1 MMNVNFK
8 LIGKRIQ
15 EVRKQQEMT
24 QAELAALTDMS
35 DSYISYIETA
45 KKQASLESLVRISNA
60 LGITVDELL
69 SGNQLHNPTDY
80 QTDIDLLMEDCSLL
94 ERRFIYELISVAK
107 YIIRNNGWEL
117 IETGHNSFFAPYV
130 SGLWL
135 FLFLRNPDLLCISSY
150 ISHTGR
156 KL

>member
-80 QTDIDLLMEDCSLL
+80 KTDIDLLMEDCSLL

-117 IETGHNSFFAPYV
+117 IETRHNS
-130 SGLWL
+130 
-135 FLFLRNPDLLCISSY
+135 
-150 ISHTGR
+150 
-156 KL
+156 

>member
-35 DSYISYIETA
+35 DSYISYIETT

-117 IETGHNSFFAPYV
+117 IETGHNS
-130 SGLWL
+130 
-135 FLFLRNPDLLCISSY
+135 
-150 ISHTGR
+150 
-156 KL
+156 

>member
-1 MMNVNFK
+1 MKNVNFK

-15 EVRKQQEMT
+15 EVRKQQAMT

-107 YIIRNNGWEL
+107 CIIRNNGWEL
-117 IETGHNSFFAPYV
+117 IETGHNS
-130 SGLWL
+130 
-135 FLFLRNPDLLCISSY
+135 
-150 ISHTGR
+150 
-156 KL
+156 

>member
-1 MMNVNFK
+1 MKNVDFR
-8 LIGKRIQ
+8 LIGKRIK
-15 EVRKQQEMT
+15 EVRKQQSIT

-69 SGNQLHNPTDY
+69 CGNQLYNPTDY

-117 IETGHNSFFAPYV
+117 IESEHNS
-130 SGLWL
+130 
-135 FLFLRNPDLLCISSY
+135 
-150 ISHTGR
+150 
-156 KL
+156 

>member
-24 QAELAALTDMS
+24 QADLAALTDMS

-45 KKQASLESLVRISNA
+45 KKQASLEALVRISNA

-117 IETGHNSFFAPYV
+117 IETGHNS
-130 SGLWL
+130 
-135 FLFLRNPDLLCISSY
+135 
-150 ISHTGR
+150 
-156 KL
+156 

>member
-1 MMNVNFK
+1 MNINFK

-15 EVRKQQEMT
+15 EVRKQQAMT

-35 DSYISYIETA
+35 DSYISCIETA
-45 KKQASLESLVRISNA
+45 KKQASLESLIRISNA

-69 SGNQLHNPTDY
+69 TGNQLHNPTDY

-117 IETGHNSFFAPYV
+117 IESKENH
-130 SGLWL
+130 
-135 FLFLRNPDLLCISSY
+135 
-150 ISHTGR
+150 
-156 KL
+156 

>member
-15 EVRKQQEMT
+15 EVRKQQAMT

-35 DSYISYIETA
+35 DSYISCIETA
-45 KKQASLESLVRISNA
+45 KKQASLESLIRISNA

-69 SGNQLHNPTDY
+69 SGNQIHNPTDY

-117 IETGHNSFFAPYV
+117 IEAKES
-130 SGLWL
+130 
-135 FLFLRNPDLLCISSY
+135 R
-150 ISHTGR
+150 
-156 KL
+156 

>member
-1 MMNVNFK
+1 MNVNFK

-117 IETGHNSFFAPYV
+117 IETGHNS
-130 SGLWL
+130 
-135 FLFLRNPDLLCISSY
+135 
-150 ISHTGR
+150 
-156 KL
+156 

>member
-45 KKQASLESLVRISNA
+45 KKQASLESLVRISNS

-117 IETGHNSFFAPYV
+117 IETRHNS
-130 SGLWL
+130 
-135 FLFLRNPDLLCISSY
+135 
-150 ISHTGR
+150 
-156 KL
+156 

>member
-15 EVRKQQEMT
+15 EVRKQQSMT

-35 DSYISYIETA
+35 DSYISCIETA
-45 KKQASLESLVRISNA
+45 KKQASLESLIRISNA

-117 IETGHNSFFAPYV
+117 IEAKEN
-130 SGLWL
+130 
-135 FLFLRNPDLLCISSY
+135 R
-150 ISHTGR
+150 
-156 KL
+156 

>member
-45 KKQASLESLVRISNA
+45 KKQASLESLVRISNT

-117 IETGHNSFFAPYV
+117 IETRHNS
-130 SGLWL
+130 
-135 FLFLRNPDLLCISSY
+135 
-150 ISHTGR
+150 
-156 KL
+156 

>member
-80 QTDIDLLMEDCSLL
+80 QTDIDLLMEDRSLL

-117 IETGHNSFFAPYV
+117 IETRHNS
-130 SGLWL
+130 
-135 FLFLRNPDLLCISSY
+135 
-150 ISHTGR
+150 
-156 KL
+156 

>member
-15 EVRKQQEMT
+15 EVRKQQAMT

-35 DSYISYIETA
+35 DSYISCIETA
-45 KKQASLESLVRISNA
+45 KKQASLESLIRISNA
-60 LGITVDELL
+60 LGITMDELL

-117 IETGHNSFFAPYV
+117 IEAKEN
-130 SGLWL
+130 
-135 FLFLRNPDLLCISSY
+135 R
-150 ISHTGR
+150 
-156 KL
+156 

>member
-45 KKQASLESLVRISNA
+45 NKQASLESLVRISNA

-117 IETGHNSFFAPYV
+117 IETRHNS
-130 SGLWL
+130 
-135 FLFLRNPDLLCISSY
+135 
-150 ISHTGR
+150 
-156 KL
+156 

>member
-117 IETGHNSFFAPYV
+117 IETEHNS
-130 SGLWL
+130 
-135 FLFLRNPDLLCISSY
+135 
-150 ISHTGR
+150 
-156 KL
+156 

>member
-8 LIGKRIQ
+8 LIGKRIH
-15 EVRKQQEMT
+15 EVRKQQAMT

-117 IETGHNSFFAPYV
+117 IETGHNS
-130 SGLWL
+130 
-135 FLFLRNPDLLCISSY
+135 
-150 ISHTGR
+150 
-156 KL
+156 

>member
-1 MMNVNFK
+1 MNVNFK

-15 EVRKQQEMT
+15 EVRKQQAMT
-24 QAELAALTDMS
+24 QAELATLTDMS
-35 DSYISYIETA
+35 DSYISCIETA
-45 KKQASLESLVRISNA
+45 KKQASLESLIRISNA

-117 IETGHNSFFAPYV
+117 IESKENH
-130 SGLWL
+130 
-135 FLFLRNPDLLCISSY
+135 
-150 ISHTGR
+150 
-156 KL
+156 

>member
-35 DSYISYIETA
+35 DSYISCIETA
-45 KKQASLESLVRISNA
+45 KKQASLESLIRISNA

-117 IETGHNSFFAPYV
+117 IEAKEN
-130 SGLWL
+130 
-135 FLFLRNPDLLCISSY
+135 R
-150 ISHTGR
+150 
-156 KL
+156 

>member
-15 EVRKQQEMT
+15 EVRKQQEIT

-94 ERRFIYELISVAK
+94 ERRLIYELISVAK

-117 IETGHNSFFAPYV
+117 IETRHNS
-130 SGLWL
+130 
-135 FLFLRNPDLLCISSY
+135 
-150 ISHTGR
+150 
-156 KL
+156 

>member
-15 EVRKQQEMT
+15 EVRKQQAMT
-24 QAELAALTDMS
+24 QAELAALTDIS
-35 DSYISYIETA
+35 DSYISCIETA
-45 KKQASLESLVRISNA
+45 KKQASLESLIRISNA

-117 IETGHNSFFAPYV
+117 IEAKEN
-130 SGLWL
+130 
-135 FLFLRNPDLLCISSY
+135 R
-150 ISHTGR
+150 
-156 KL
+156 

>member
-107 YIIRNNGWEL
+107 YIIRNNGGEL
-117 IETGHNSFFAPYV
+117 IESGHNS
-130 SGLWL
+130 
-135 FLFLRNPDLLCISSY
+135 
-150 ISHTGR
+150 
-156 KL
+156 

>member
-1 MMNVNFK
+1 MMSVNFK

-117 IETGHNSFFAPYV
+117 IETGHNS
-130 SGLWL
+130 
-135 FLFLRNPDLLCISSY
+135 
-150 ISHTGR
+150 
-156 KL
+156 

>member
-80 QTDIDLLMEDCSLL
+80 QNDIDLLMEDCSLL

-117 IETGHNSFFAPYV
+117 IETRHNS
-130 SGLWL
+130 
-135 FLFLRNPDLLCISSY
+135 
-150 ISHTGR
+150 
-156 KL
+156 

>member
-24 QAELAALTDMS
+24 QAELAALADMS

-117 IETGHNSFFAPYV
+117 IETGHNS
-130 SGLWL
+130 
-135 FLFLRNPDLLCISSY
+135 
-150 ISHTGR
+150 
-156 KL
+156 

>member
-15 EVRKQQEMT
+15 EVRKQQAMT
-24 QAELAALTDMS
+24 QAELATLTDMS
-35 DSYISYIETA
+35 DSYISCIETA
-45 KKQASLESLVRISNA
+45 KKQASLESLIRVSNA

-94 ERRFIYELISVAK
+94 ERRFIYELIPVAK

-117 IETGHNSFFAPYV
+117 IESKENH
-130 SGLWL
+130 
-135 FLFLRNPDLLCISSY
+135 
-150 ISHTGR
+150 
-156 KL
+156 

>member
-107 YIIRNNGWEL
+107 YIILNNGWEL
-117 IETGHNSFFAPYV
+117 IETGHNS
-130 SGLWL
+130 
-135 FLFLRNPDLLCISSY
+135 
-150 ISHTGR
+150 
-156 KL
+156 

>member
-8 LIGKRIQ
+8 RIGKRIQ

-24 QAELAALTDMS
+24 QAELAALNDMS

-117 IETGHNSFFAPYV
+117 IETRHNS
-130 SGLWL
+130 
-135 FLFLRNPDLLCISSY
+135 
-150 ISHTGR
+150 
-156 KL
+156 

>member
-117 IETGHNSFFAPYV
+117 IEAGHNS
-130 SGLWL
+130 
-135 FLFLRNPDLLCISSY
+135 
-150 ISHTGR
+150 
-156 KL
+156 

>member
-60 LGITVDELL
+60 LGITVDELH

-117 IETGHNSFFAPYV
+117 IETRHNS
-130 SGLWL
+130 
-135 FLFLRNPDLLCISSY
+135 
-150 ISHTGR
+150 
-156 KL
+156 

>member
-1 MMNVNFK
+1 MMNVNFN

-117 IETGHNSFFAPYV
+117 IETRHNS
-130 SGLWL
+130 
-135 FLFLRNPDLLCISSY
+135 
-150 ISHTGR
+150 
-156 KL
+156 

>member
-35 DSYISYIETA
+35 ESYISYIETA

-117 IETGHNSFFAPYV
+117 IETRHNS
-130 SGLWL
+130 
-135 FLFLRNPDLLCISSY
+135 
-150 ISHTGR
+150 
-156 KL
+156 

>member
-1 MMNVNFK
+1 MKNVDFR
-8 LIGKRIQ
+8 LIGKRIK
-15 EVRKQQEMT
+15 EVRKQQSIT

-69 SGNQLHNPTDY
+69 CGNQLYNPTDY

-117 IETGHNSFFAPYV
+117 IESRHNS
-130 SGLWL
+130 
-135 FLFLRNPDLLCISSY
+135 
-150 ISHTGR
+150 
-156 KL
+156 

>member
-15 EVRKQQEMT
+15 EVRKQQAMT
-24 QAELAALTDMS
+24 QAELAALTDIS
-35 DSYISYIETA
+35 DSYISCIETA
-45 KKQASLESLVRISNA
+45 KKQASLESLIRISNA

-69 SGNQLHNPTDY
+69 SGNQIHNPTDY

-94 ERRFIYELISVAK
+94 ERRFIYELISAAK

-117 IETGHNSFFAPYV
+117 IEAKEN
-130 SGLWL
+130 
-135 FLFLRNPDLLCISSY
+135 R
-150 ISHTGR
+150 
-156 KL
+156 

>member
-8 LIGKRIQ
+8 LIGKRIR

-117 IETGHNSFFAPYV
+117 IETRHNS
-130 SGLWL
+130 
-135 FLFLRNPDLLCISSY
+135 
-150 ISHTGR
+150 
-156 KL
+156 